1 VNNVST
7 YIPLD
12 TQGPETYRRAV
23 YHQNARASVVDVLND
38 FDLPDIAFSAPKRAN
53 TTSPL
58 QSLTLFNHSFTLDM
72 AKALAARLDGP
83 DPIVQA
89 YSIALQRQPT
99 ATERSAAEKLIAQHG
114 KTAFCRALLNANEVI
129 FIE

>member
-1 VNNVST
+1 MNLSRNHNYPLLARTRLNN
-7 YIPLD
+7 I
-12 TQGPETYRRAV
+12 
-23 YHQNARASVVDVLND
+23 
-38 FDLPDIAFSAPKRAN
+38 
-53 TTSPL
+53 
-58 QSLTLFNHSFTLDM
+58 FNLDM

-83 DPIVQA
+83 DPIAQA

-99 ATERSAAEKLIAQHG
+99 TTERSAAEKLIAQHG